1 MADDSKSPLATLFT
15 GGGVLLAGLVV
26 KQGVS
31 FLAKVVIARGLGRI
45 DYGAVSIG
53 IAILT
58 TTSLVTILGLH
69 VGVSRYLP
77 RFDSEKRRR
86 GVLLSAFQM
95 GLPLPV
101 AVGLGVAAFAP
112 TIATVA
118 FDDPTIAPVIRVFGL
133 AIPFAATVRL
143 AIGGIRGVKRSLPK
157 VYVDHVTL
165 PVARFGFAAVA
176 LALGFAAV
184 GIAWA
189 YLLAYAVT
197 AAVSI
202 YFLARHTNVLS
213 RTRATSMHR
222 PLLVF
227 SLPLVVTSATN
238 LVLSD
243 IDIFILG
250 YFWNAASV
258 GVYNVVYPMAQ
269 IISTPINAF
278 TYLFLPIIAGLHADS
293 EREQMDHVYS
303 VGTKWLFMLTFP
315 AFVLL
320 LTFPEVAISVTF
332 GAEYVDGAAALS
344 ILAIGFTIHTVAGFN
359 SSALTAIGR
368 TELVVY
374 DNVFAA
380 VLNVA
385 LNFLLIPE
393 FSFIGAAVA
402 TTISYVALNFLYS
415 YHLYRETGIHPYSR
429 TIGRL
434 ATGGVALG
442 SGFLLVTRSYELTV
456 PAVAG
461 AVLLFVIVYGAIVLR
476 LGGIGEEEQ
485 RILTQLE
492 GDFDVDLEPIRHIVR
507 RFK

>member
-1 MADDSKSPLATLFT
+1 MADDSQSPLTALLA

-26 KQGVS
+26 KQGIS
-31 FLAKVVIARGLGRI
+31 FLAKVIIARGLGRI
-45 DYGAVSIG
+45 DYGAVSLG
-53 IAILT
+53 IAIMT
-58 TTSLVTILGLH
+58 TASLVTILGLH

-77 RFDSEKRRR
+77 RFETEKRRR
-86 GVLLSAFQM
+86 GVLVSAFQM
-95 GLPLPV
+95 GLPLSV
-101 AVGLGVAAFAP
+101 AVGLAVAAFAP
-112 TIATVA
+112 TIATLA
-118 FDDPTIAPVIRVFGL
+118 FDNPAIAPVIRVFGL

-157 VYVDHVTL
+157 VYVDHITL

-184 GIAWA
+184 GIAWS

-197 AAVSI
+197 AAVSL
-202 YFLARHTNVLS
+202 YFLARHTSVLS
-213 RTRATSMHR
+213 RTPAASMHR

-250 YFWNAASV
+250 YFWNTASV
-258 GVYNVVYPMAQ
+258 GVYKVVYPMAQ

-278 TYLFLPIIAGLHADS
+278 TYLFLPIIAGLHADGKQD
-293 EREQMDHVYS
+293 RMDHVYS

-315 AFVLL
+315 AFVVLIA
-320 LTFPEVAISVTF
+320 FPEVAISVTF

-368 TELVVY
+368 TKLVMY
-374 DNVFAA
+374 DNVVAA
-380 VLNVA
+380 ALNMVLN
-385 LNFLLIPE
+385 LLLIPQ

-402 TTISYVALNFLYS
+402 TTISYVVLNVLYS
-415 YHLYRETGIHPYSR
+415 YHLYRETGIHPFSR

-434 ATGGVALG
+434 STGGAVLG
-442 SGFLLVTRSYELTV
+442 GGFLAVTGGYEMTV
-456 PAVAG
+456 PAVAA
-461 AVLLFVIVYGAIVLR
+461 AVLLFGFVYGVVLLR

-485 RILTQLE
+485 HIVAQIERE
-492 GDFDVDLEPIRHIVR
+492 FSVDLGPLRRIIRQ
-507 RFK
+507 FM